1 MPFIDLDE
9 VKPEFVT
16 PKHSTAFGPL
26 VTGEAIEVGRLRYKA
41 GEGAQRHEHPQEQ
54 IIVVISGRVRIQL
67 GDDIAELGPGSG
79 FHAPPWVPHQMW
91 VLEDAEVISCKSVVD
106 GAGHRI

>member
-1 MPFIDLDE
+1 
-9 VKPEFVT
+9 
-16 PKHSTAFGPL
+16 
-26 VTGEAIEVGRLRYKA
+26 VGRIRYKA

-54 IIVVISGRVRIQL
+54 IIVVIRGRVRIQL

>member
-16 PKHSTAFGPL
+16 LEALDGVRSPA
-26 VTGEAIEVGRLRYKA
+26 TGAAIEVGRLRYKA

-54 IIVVISGRVRIQL
+54 IIIVIHGRVRIEL
-67 GDDIAELGPGSG
+67 GGDIAELGPGSG

-106 GAGHRI
+106 GAGHRM